1 MARFIYVCCV
11 KGIDACPSSDMERR
25 MALRTTSPFLGA
37 FFSMFYC
44 ASRDCIHWSMH
55 GISLLALLPNLHT
68 QGFVVAIT
76 CESITI
82 LSIPIVDISSPY
94 KLRQAVRTPCFKIP
108 RLGITSVGRCPRS
121 WNYSSCAPIESFQ
134 FRRRNYC
141 RIVRSK
147 YGNWLNLVWVCKWKP
162 AIIAFN
168 DISDNKIDFAKTLV

>member
-25 MALRTTSPFLGA
+25 MALRTTSPFRGA
-37 FFSMFYC
+37 FFRCSTAQAVI
-44 ASRDCIHWSMH
+44 ASIGRCMAFHC
-55 GISLLALLPNLHT
+55 LPLLPNLHT

-82 LSIPIVDISSPY
+82 LSIPIVDISSLY

-108 RLGITSVGRCPRS
+108 LLGMTSVGRCPRS
-121 WNYSSCAPIESFQ
+121 LNYSSCAPIESFQ
-134 FRRRNYC
+134 FRRRDYC

-147 YGNWLNLVWVCKWKP
+147 YGNWLNLFWVRK
-162 AIIAFN
+162 
-168 DISDNKIDFAKTLV
+168 